1 MRGYKGEMARI
12 EYLSYLADWLSVSYC
27 LCLDIVVPL
36 HKEMGLRLSDSETLP
51 QVFRDGVL
59 SIGEKGR
66 IDDTIIMDFK
76 RKILSNFGAEGLQHF
91 LVWFF
96 TVYRD
101 DRNAPGWGEWGL
113 FWEIAIIDSIYCE
126 SLRTVADVNN
136 DQIRLLEEYD
146 DNCFYWEDNAE
157 DPTARLLKELRG
169 TKLSSWDRRFMLEN
183 NRGAVVIE
191 VALPTEEEETDVLI
205 RDRRYMLEV
214 GAEVP
219 DIGELIEVTDVFSG
233 AIGSISKNRFQ
244 TGWEQ
249 LWSNFTD
256 EQKSKIAETGEKFLT
271 SISGGQRSHHLPH
284 PDTLIRYN
292 CPVSPENLIRP

>member
-1 MRGYKGEMARI
+1 MARL
-12 EYLSYLADWLSVSYC
+12 EYLSYLADWLSVSHC
-27 LCLDIVVPL
+27 LCLDINVPL
-36 HKEMGLRLSDSETLP
+36 HKEMGLMLPNSEILP

-59 SIGEKGR
+59 RIGEQGR
-66 IDDTIIMDFK
+66 IDDTIIKDFK

-101 DRNAPGWGEWGL
+101 DRNAPGWGEWVL
-113 FWEIAIIDSIYCE
+113 FWEIAIIDSTYCE

-136 DQIRLLEEYD
+136 DQVRLLEEYD
-146 DNCFYWEDNAE
+146 DNCFSWEDNAE
-157 DPTARLLKELRG
+157 DHTARLLKELRG

-183 NRGAVVIE
+183 NRGAVEIK
-191 VALPTEEEETDVLI
+191 VAWPSEKEETDVI
-205 RDRRYMLEV
+205 SWDRRYMLEV
-214 GAEVP
+214 GIEVA

-233 AIGSISKNRFQ
+233 AIGSISMNRFQ
-244 TGWEQ
+244 MGWEQ
-249 LWSNFTD
+249 LWSNFTN

-292 CPVSPENLIRP
+292 CSL

>member
-1 MRGYKGEMARI
+1 
-12 EYLSYLADWLSVSYC
+12 V
-27 LCLDIVVPL
+27 DIIVPL
-36 HKEMGLRLSDSETLP
+36 HKEMGLMLPNSEILP
-51 QVFRDGVL
+51 QVFRDGV
-59 SIGEKGR
+59 SRIGEQGS
-66 IDDTIIMDFK
+66 IDDTIIEDFK

-113 FWEIAIIDSIYCE
+113 FWEIAVIDSTYLE

-146 DNCFYWEDNAE
+146 DNCFCWENNAD

-169 TKLSSWDRRFMLEN
+169 TKLSSWDRRFMLEKK
-183 NRGAVVIE
+183 RGAVVIE

-219 DIGELIEVTDVFSG
+219 DMGELIEMTDVFSG

-244 TGWEQ
+244 MGWEQ

-256 EQKSKIAETGEKFLT
+256 EQKSKIAETGEKFLN

-284 PDTLIRYN
+284 PDTLIRY
-292 CPVSPENLIRP
+292 I